1 LKCEVYWPQEMNAQ
15 QYGNISVSTLDE
27 SIEPSCTTR
36 KFMVTQAKKVLEI
49 FVGQYFRGLS
59 LVGSKDVSSR
69 ECTQYHF
76 TGWPDM
82 GVPNDSATMLRFVKR
97 IRSSLTNDKP
107 IVVHC

>member
-1 LKCEVYWPQEMNAQ
+1 MNAQ

-36 KFMVTQAKKVLEI
+36 KFMVTQAKKVLLIEKMSKI
-49 FVGQYFRGLS
+49 AKKKKKKKKKKKNY
-59 LVGSKDVSSR
+59 KDVSSR

-107 IVVHC
+107 IVVHCR